1 MEQVERTEP
10 AGPSEHVWQDLIA
23 SCRAQQ
29 GLPVWQD
36 LTAPCR
42 AQQGLTGILV
52 THLSRFPIVIKSRKW
67 DNVSNSFDDAT

>member
-1 MEQVERTEP
+1 MEQVKRTEP

-23 SCRAQQ
+23 S
-29 GLPVWQD
+29 
-36 LTAPCR
+36 CR

-67 DNVSNSFDDAT
+67 DNVLNSFDDAT